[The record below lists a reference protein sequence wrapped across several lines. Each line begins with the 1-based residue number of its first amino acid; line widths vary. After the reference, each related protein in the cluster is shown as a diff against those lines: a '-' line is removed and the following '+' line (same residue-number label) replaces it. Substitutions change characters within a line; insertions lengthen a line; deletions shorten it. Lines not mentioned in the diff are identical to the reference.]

1 MECCSPTPSKQKSVS
16 WAVIGVSLAAIFVL
30 WISGLIWAGVRLR
43 EQAMFEGAIESIV
56 GIEINTPYRNGR
68 EVIEFGRI
76 VPGGAADKSGL
87 RRGDILAVEY
97 HSVARFLRSM
107 AKSQGDDIVIPV
119 IRDGER
125 IEIVLHVPLMP
136 IHEYDG
142 DAP

>member
-1 MECCSPTPSKQKSVS
+1 MGCCNPTPSKQKSVS
-16 WAVIGVSLAAIFVL
+16 RVVVGVSLAAIFVL
-30 WISGLIWAGVRLR
+30 WISGLIWAEIRLR
-43 EQAMFEGAIESIV
+43 EQAMLDGSIEYMI
-56 GIEINTPYRNGR
+56 GIEIATPYRSGR
-68 EVIEFGRI
+68 EVIEFSRI

-97 HSVARFLRSM
+97 HSVTRFLRSI

-119 IRDGER
+119 IRDGQR

-136 IHEYDG
+136 IHEDDG